1 MNIALLEN
9 PDIWL
14 VIGTVLIIVE
24 IFIGSLVLFLPVGI
38 AGICVG
44 LIFKLQVNFD
54 FIIISNWAYALV
66 IWGIISLI
74 LSLLLQKYFKKED
87 EEDINSYW
95 LSLKKS
101 RIVFISDMSFSE
113 LSPNLDFSSTSL
125 FSRYCLPII
134 MLRGTPISS
143 ESFIFLP

>member
-38 AGICVG
+38 AGICIG
-44 LIFKLQVNFD
+44 LIFKLQINFD

-87 EEDINSYW
+87 EEDINSY
-95 LSLKKS
+95 
-101 RIVFISDMSFSE
+101 
-113 LSPNLDFSSTSL
+113 
-125 FSRYCLPII
+125 
-134 MLRGTPISS
+134 
-143 ESFIFLP
+143 

>member
-38 AGICVG
+38 AGICIG

-87 EEDINSYW
+87 EEDINSY
-95 LSLKKS
+95 
-101 RIVFISDMSFSE
+101 
-113 LSPNLDFSSTSL
+113 
-125 FSRYCLPII
+125 
-134 MLRGTPISS
+134 
-143 ESFIFLP
+143 

>member
-38 AGICVG
+38 AGIFVG

-87 EEDINSYW
+87 EEDINSY
-95 LSLKKS
+95 
-101 RIVFISDMSFSE
+101 
-113 LSPNLDFSSTSL
+113 
-125 FSRYCLPII
+125 
-134 MLRGTPISS
+134 
-143 ESFIFLP
+143 

>member
-87 EEDINSYW
+87 EEDINSY
-95 LSLKKS
+95 
-101 RIVFISDMSFSE
+101 
-113 LSPNLDFSSTSL
+113 
-125 FSRYCLPII
+125 
-134 MLRGTPISS
+134 
-143 ESFIFLP
+143 